1 MAEKCRQIH
10 RKTSTM
16 EIFSS
21 KDSITWGLQQILRNF
36 EEQVFFY
43 KVLPIFS
50 EILSEILHFSFFLAN
65 GKVVA
70 IKFILRYECFQNFEP
85 MLEKRQR

>member
-1 MAEKCRQIH
+1 
-10 RKTSTM
+10 M

-36 EEQVFFY
+36 EEEVFFTKY
-43 KVLPIFS
+43 FKYLVKYLAKYYIS
-50 EILSEILHFSFFLAN
+50 HFFLLM

-70 IKFILRYECFQNFEP
+70 IKYILRYECFQNFEP